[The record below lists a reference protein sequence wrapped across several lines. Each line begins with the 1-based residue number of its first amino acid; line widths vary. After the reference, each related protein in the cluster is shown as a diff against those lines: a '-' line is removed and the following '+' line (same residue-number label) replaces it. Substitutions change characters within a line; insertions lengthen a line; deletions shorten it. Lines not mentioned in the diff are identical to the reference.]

1 MMREDLVV
9 EISMRTDVPIEDV
22 EDVLEE
28 QDIILE
34 EERKSKGVKK
44 CIIVCSVIVI
54 FLMGALATLMMLDKK
69 VERASRRFLSARKS
83 SIFRYANLSL

>member
-44 CIIVCSVIVI
+44 CIIVCSVMVI
-54 FLMGALATLMMLDKK
+54 FLMGALATLMVLDKK
-69 VERASRRFLSARKS
+69 DKIDMEKLIKKYTAKLHD
-83 SIFRYANLSL
+83 

>member
-44 CIIVCSVIVI
+44 CIIVCSVMLI
-54 FLMGALATLMMLDKK
+54 FLMGALATLMVLDKK
-69 VERASRRFLSARKS
+69 DKIDMEKLIKKYTAKLHD
-83 SIFRYANLSL
+83 

>member
-34 EERKSKGVKK
+34 EERKSKGVKN
-44 CIIVCSVIVI
+44 V
-54 FLMGALATLMMLDKK
+54 
-69 VERASRRFLSARKS
+69 LSFVVLWLS
-83 SIFRYANLSL
+83 SLWVH

>member
-69 VERASRRFLSARKS
+69 DKIDMEKLIKKYTAKLHD
-83 SIFRYANLSL
+83 